1 MASEIIVDP
10 ETNPTA
16 TYAVDPARVRALASR
31 VVCGPKPAHFVT
43 HTPLTGAPLAS
54 LPASSVDDVAAAHR
68 IARTAQRSWARTSFH
83 EREHVILRFHDIA
96 LRRQAELIDLVQL
109 ESGKTRRQAFEEVAD
124 VALVARH
131 YARTAQSL
139 LRDRRRPGLFPVLT
153 RATEVRHP
161 KGVVGIVSPW
171 NYPLSLSIT
180 DAIPAIMAGNAVVL
194 RPDPQASLTALAG
207 AAMLSDAGLPEGVFT
222 VVLGDGPTVGQ
233 AVVDLADYVSFTGST
248 ATGRLV
254 GAAAARR
261 LVGISLELGGKNSMY
276 VAADADLSRAVPG
289 AIRGC
294 FSSAGQLCISK
305 ERLLVHEAIADE
317 FTERFVAKVGTMR
330 LGADLAY
337 GNDMGSLV
345 SAAQLEKVHAHV
357 EDARSKGAVVLTG
370 GRARPD
376 IGPYFYEPTVLTG
389 ITKDMHLRDDETFG
403 PVVSIYRVASDD
415 EAVALAN
422 DTDYGLNAAIF
433 TRDVGRGRALAA
445 RIEAGTVNINE
456 AYGAAWGSIGAPMG
470 GMKAS
475 GVARRHGVE
484 GILKYTEAQTIASQH
499 LIPLGPAFGMSEE
512 TWTKAMTLSLR
523 LLKAVGRS

>member
-1 MASEIIVDP
+1 M
-10 ETNPTA
+10 
-16 TYAVDPARVRALASR
+16 
-31 VVCGPKPAHFVT
+31 
-43 HTPLTGAPLAS
+43 
-54 LPASSVDDVAAAHR
+54 
-68 IARTAQRSWARTSFH
+68 
-83 EREHVILRFHDIA
+83 
-96 LRRQAELIDLVQL
+96 
-109 ESGKTRRQAFEEVAD
+109 
-124 VALVARH
+124 
-131 YARTAQSL
+131 
-139 LRDRRRPGLFPVLT
+139 
-153 RATEVRHP
+153 
-161 KGVVGIVSPW
+161 
-171 NYPLSLSIT
+171 
-180 DAIPAIMAGNAVVL
+180 
-194 RPDPQASLTALAG
+194 
-207 AAMLSDAGLPEGVFT
+207 
-222 VVLGDGPTVGQ
+222 
-233 AVVDLADYVSFTGST
+233 
-248 ATGRLV
+248 
-254 GAAAARR
+254 
-261 LVGISLELGGKNSMY
+261 
-276 VAADADLSRAVPG
+276 
-289 AIRGC
+289 
-294 FSSAGQLCISK
+294 
-305 ERLLVHEAIADE
+305 
-317 FTERFVAKVGTMR
+317 AKVETMR